1 MTYIVETSRLRLRNL
16 RYDDAAFIV
25 RLMNTPGW
33 LAFIGD
39 RDVRSEQAAKAYLK
53 DGPLKS
59 YRENGF
65 GLCLVETKIPV
76 VSIGMCGIL
85 KRDTLD
91 HPDIGFAFL
100 PEYCGQGYARE
111 IAAATVA
118 WAQDHLKLQK
128 LLAITRPDNHRSM
141 ALLEHIGLKFVKRF
155 VSPAN
160 QEELL
165 LYEINFDVEEK

>member
-39 RDVRSEQAAKAYLK
+39 RDVRSEQAARAYLK

-65 GLCLVETKIPV
+65 GLCLVETKDPV

-111 IAAATVA
+111 IAGATVA

-165 LYEINFDVEEK
+165 LYEINFDVHEK